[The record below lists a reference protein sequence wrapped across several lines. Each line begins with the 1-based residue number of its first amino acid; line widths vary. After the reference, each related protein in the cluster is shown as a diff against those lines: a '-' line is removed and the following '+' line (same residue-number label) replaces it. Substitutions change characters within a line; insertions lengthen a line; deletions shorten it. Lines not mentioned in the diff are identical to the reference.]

1 MAKIELNWTRLLG
14 FDQAKPGPNPLG
26 FTTKIGPKDLVT
38 PLQAKVGDKGGG
50 PGTFT
55 YRNLEISSGQVA
67 SISIDDVS

>member
-26 FTTKIGPKDLVT
+26 FTTKIGPKDLLT

-50 PGTFT
+50 PGTVV
-55 YRNLEISSGQVA
+55 YRDLDISSGQVA
-67 SISIDDVS
+67 SLSVDDIS